1 MRECIT
7 IVGIYIKHL
16 CFPNVT
22 NITSNHLIITVLLK
36 LSSVPNL
43 DKIAKNEHRFIGYD
57 DLKINIK
64 IVFKAKSQSFGGY
77 FVTKILLNTK
87 KKRAD
92 GLFHDS
98 RSGLNQHYQS
108 SIKPYHEIDFV
119 SIRQFIFN

>member
-1 MRECIT
+1 MC

-16 CFPNVT
+16 CLPNVT

-36 LSSVPNL
+36 LSSVYNL
-43 DKIAKNEHRFIGYD
+43 DTKIAKHEHRFIGYD
-57 DLKINIK
+57 DLKIKIK

-98 RSGLNQHYQS
+98 RQWSEPALSVVHKTLS
-108 SIKPYHEIDFV
+108 
-119 SIRQFIFN
+119 

>member
-16 CFPNVT
+16 CLPNVT
-22 NITSNHLIITVLLK
+22 NIINYLIITVLLK
-36 LSSVPNL
+36 LSSVYNL
-43 DKIAKNEHRFIGYD
+43 DTKIAKHEHRFIGYD
-57 DLKINIK
+57 DLKIKIK

-98 RSGLNQHYQS
+98 RQWSEPALSVVHKTLS
-108 SIKPYHEIDFV
+108 
-119 SIRQFIFN
+119 